1 MKVEQIEQSTGVVAY
16 TDWLQSTWNTVCV
29 LNKIQKLTQ
38 NYSMS
43 HITKE
48 LFDLAMISPGT
59 DFNKKFLY
67 IGVLYGQWNWFW
79 IQILDD
85 KNYSA

>member
-1 MKVEQIEQSTGVVAY
+1 
-16 TDWLQSTWNTVCV
+16 
-29 LNKIQKLTQ
+29 
-38 NYSMS
+38 MS

-67 IGVLYGQWNWFW
+67 IGVLYRIIYTDNETDLEFKFW
-79 IQILDD
+79 MTRIIQHNVLFNI
-85 KNYSA
+85 